1 MRFEIY
7 SKDLKALVDRVSAVV
22 PKKPALN
29 YLTYVKVEVIG
40 KNLKIHAT
48 DVDNY
53 IIARTD
59 VNSYEDGVVWVRY
72 DDLKR
77 VTGMAG
83 DVTVSSTENTMRFAN
98 GNKAYEISC
107 TDFNDVFPEIPLI
120 GLNPKHAMTITDKAI
135 VEALKKISCCIS
147 SNDANK
153 IMQSYDFNLDENEIA
168 TIDGF
173 RIGIAKI
180 RPSASD
186 GGRFLID
193 RKILPIL
200 TAAVGKNKTV
210 ENIDVKVDTKI
221 ACWKTADFSLFTRLV
236 DGTGYNYRQMT
247 ETPQDW
253 RVKACTR
260 SLERIAKEYVKVG
273 KIDSTKPMMFYK
285 NSSKNVFATSMEFAD
300 FRTSDVFDVDGYTE
314 EIKFGMN
321 PQFIADA
328 CSSLDDDAVI
338 TGVYK
343 SNAPIIIKDNNYK
356 FLLLPVNVNEASFG
370 FVTKQFEE
378 A

>member
-7 SKDLKALVDRVSAVV
+7 SKNLKALVDRVSAVV

-48 DVDNY
+48 DVENY

-59 VNSYEDGVVWVRY
+59 VNSYEDGATWVRY

-83 DVTVSSTENTMRFAN
+83 DVTISSSENTMRFAN
-98 GNKAYEISC
+98 GSKAYEISC
-107 TDFNDVFPEIPLI
+107 TDFNDVFPEVPVM
-120 GLNPKHAMTITDKAI
+120 NDAKSAMSIADKAI
-135 VEALKKISCCIS
+135 VEALKKISCCLGN
-147 SNDANK
+147 NDTNK
-153 IMQSYDFNLDENEIA
+153 ILEAYYINLDDSEIVA
-168 TIDGF
+168 LDGH
-173 RIGIAKI
+173 RIGVAKI
-180 RPSASD
+180 TPVKNH

-193 RKILPIL
+193 KKILPIL
-200 TAAVGKNKTV
+200 TAAVGKNKVLNIIYV
-210 ENIDVKVDTKI
+210 ETNDKSLRLFSD
-221 ACWKTADFSLFTRLV
+221 DFELFTRLV
-236 DGTGYNYRQMT
+236 NGTPYNYQQLINV
-247 ETPQDW
+247 PQDW

-273 KIDSTKPMMFYK
+273 KIEPTKPMMFYK
-285 NSSKNVFATSMEFAD
+285 NSSKNVFATSMECAD
-300 FRTSDVFDVDGYTE
+300 FRTSDVFDVDGYTD

-328 CSSLDDDAVI
+328 CSSLDDDMVI
-338 TGVYK
+338 TGTYK
-343 SNAPIIIKDNNYK
+343 SNAPIIVKDSDYK
-356 FLLLPVNVNEASFG
+356 FLLLPVSIKGADLSF
-370 FVTKQFEE
+370 VMKQFEE

>member
-22 PKKPALN
+22 PKKPSLN
-29 YLTYVKVEVIG
+29 YLEYVKVELTG
-40 KNLKIHAT
+40 RNLKIHAT
-48 DVDNY
+48 DVENY

-59 VNSYEDGVVWVRY
+59 VNSYEDGATWVKY

-83 DVTVSSTENTMRFAN
+83 DVTVSSSENTMRFAN
-98 GNKAYEISC
+98 GSKAYEISC
-107 TDFNDVFPEIPLI
+107 TDFNDVFPEVPVM
-120 GLNPKHAMTITDKAI
+120 NDDKPAMTITDKSI
-135 VEALKKISCCIS
+135 VEALKKISCCVS
-147 SNDANK
+147 ANEANK
-153 IMQSYDFNLDENEIA
+153 LMTSFDFNLSENEIVA
-168 TIDGF
+168 IDGH

-180 RPSASD
+180 RPSASEGD
-186 GGRFLID
+186 RFLID

-210 ENIDVKVDTKI
+210 ETIDVKTDTKI
-221 ACWKTADFSLFTRLV
+221 ACWESADFSLFTRLV

-247 ETPQDW
+247 EVPQDW

-260 SLERIAKEYVKVG
+260 SLERIAKEYVKVK
-273 KIDSTKPMMFYK
+273 KIDSTKPMKFYK
-285 NSSKNVFATSMEFAD
+285 NSSKNVFATSMECAD
-300 FRTSDVFDVDGYTE
+300 FRTSDVFDVDGYTD

-328 CSSLDDDAVI
+328 CSSLDDDMTIAG
-338 TGVYK
+338 TYK
-343 SNAPIIIKDNNYK
+343 SNAPIIVKDSNYK
-356 FLLLPVNVNEASFG
+356 FLLLPVNIKG
-370 FVTKQFEE
+370 FDYAFTKKQFEE

>member
-7 SKDLKALVDRVSAVV
+7 SKNLKALVDRVSAVV

-48 DVDNY
+48 DVENY

-59 VNSYEDGVVWVRY
+59 VNSYEDGATWVRY

-83 DVTVSSTENTMRFAN
+83 DVTISSSENTMRFAN
-98 GNKAYEISC
+98 GSKAYEISC
-107 TDFNDVFPEIPLI
+107 TDFNDVFPEVPVM
-120 GLNPKHAMTITDKAI
+120 NDAKSAMSIADKAI
-135 VEALKKISCCIS
+135 AEALKKISCCLGN
-147 SNDANK
+147 NDTNK
-153 IMQSYDFNLDENEIA
+153 ILEAYYINLDDSEIVA
-168 TIDGF
+168 LDGH
-173 RIGIAKI
+173 RIGVAKI
-180 RPSASD
+180 TPVKNH

-193 RKILPIL
+193 KKIHPIL
-200 TAAVGKNKTV
+200 TAAVGKNKVLNIIYV
-210 ENIDVKVDTKI
+210 ETNDKSLRLFSD
-221 ACWKTADFSLFTRLV
+221 DFELFTRLV
-236 DGTGYNYRQMT
+236 NGTPYNYQQLINV
-247 ETPQDW
+247 PQDW

-260 SLERIAKEYVKVG
+260 SLEHIAKEYVKVG
-273 KIDSTKPMMFYK
+273 KIEPTKPMMFYK
-285 NSSKNVFATSMEFAD
+285 NSSKNVFATSMECAD

-314 EIKFGMN
+314 EIKFGMS

-328 CSSLDDDAVI
+328 CNSLDDDMTI
-338 TGVYK
+338 EGTYK
-343 SNAPIIIKDNNYK
+343 SNAPIIVKDSNYR
-356 FLLLPVNVNEASFG
+356 FLLLPVNIKG
-370 FVTKQFEE
+370 FDYAFTKKQFEE

>member
-22 PKKPALN
+22 PKKPSLN
-29 YLTYVKVEVIG
+29 YLAYVKMELIG
-40 KNLKIHAT
+40 RNLKIHAT

-53 IIARTD
+53 IIACAD
-59 VNSYEDGVVWVRY
+59 ANSYDDGTVWVRY

-77 VTGMAG
+77 VTGMTG
-83 DVTVSSTENTMRFAN
+83 DVTVSSTETAMRFAN
-98 GNKAYEISC
+98 GSKAYEISY
-107 TDFNDVFPEIPLI
+107 TDFSNEFPEVPVI
-120 GLNPKHAMTITDKAI
+120 GLNPKHGMTITDKAI

-147 SNDANK
+147 SNDTNK
-153 IMQSYDFNLDENEIA
+153 IMESYDFNLDENEIVA
-168 TIDGF
+168 IDGH

-180 RPSASD
+180 RPNASD

-193 RKILPIL
+193 GKILPIL

-210 ENIDVKVDTKI
+210 ENIDVKTDSKI
-221 ACWKTADFSLFTRLV
+221 TCWKSADFSLFTRLV
-236 DGTGYNYRQMT
+236 DGTPYNYRQLT

-260 SLERIAKEYVKVG
+260 ALERIAKEYVKVG
-273 KIDSTKPMMFYK
+273 KIDPTKPMMFYK
-285 NSSKNVFATSMEFAD
+285 NSSKNVFATSIECAD

-314 EIKFGMN
+314 EIQLGMN

-328 CSSLDDDAVI
+328 CSSLDDDMTIAG
-338 TGVYK
+338 TYK
-343 SNAPIIIKDNNYK
+343 SNAPIIIKDSNYR
-356 FLLLPVNVNEASFG
+356 FLILPVNIKG
-370 FVTKQFEE
+370 FDYAFTKKQFEE

>member
-29 YLTYVKVEVIG
+29 CLAYVKVELIG
-40 KNLKIHAT
+40 RNFKIHAT

-53 IIARTD
+53 IIARAD
-59 VNSYEDGVVWVRY
+59 VNSYEDGTVWVRY

-98 GNKAYEISC
+98 GSKAYEISYA
-107 TDFNDVFPEIPLI
+107 DFNNVFPEVPVMSDAK
-120 GLNPKHAMTITDKAI
+120 PAMSIADKAI
-135 VEALKKISCCIS
+135 VEALKKISCCLGN
-147 SNDANK
+147 NDANK
-153 IMQSYDFNLDENEIA
+153 ILEAYCINLNDSEIVA
-168 TIDGF
+168 LDGH

-180 RPSASD
+180 MPIINY

-193 RKILPIL
+193 KKILPIL
-200 TAAVGKNKTV
+200 TAAVGKNKVLNIIYV
-210 ENIDVKVDTKI
+210 ETNDKSLRLFSD
-221 ACWKTADFSLFTRLV
+221 DFELFTRLV
-236 DGTGYNYRQMT
+236 NGTPYNYQQLINV
-247 ETPQDW
+247 PQDW
-253 RVKACTR
+253 RVKACTMA
-260 SLERIAKEYVKVG
+260 LERIAKEYVKVG
-273 KIDSTKPMMFYK
+273 KIEPTKPMMFYK
-285 NSSKNVFATSMEFAD
+285 NSSKNVFATSMECAD
-300 FRTSDVFDVDGYTE
+300 FRTSDVFDVDGYTD

-328 CSSLDDDAVI
+328 CSSLDDDMTIAG
-338 TGVYK
+338 TYK
-343 SNAPIIIKDNNYK
+343 SNAPIIVKDSNYR
-356 FLLLPVNVNEASFG
+356 FLLLPVNIKG
-370 FVTKQFEE
+370 FDYAFTKKQFEE

>member
-7 SKDLKALVDRVSAVV
+7 SKNLKALVDRVSAVV

-48 DVDNY
+48 DVENY

-59 VNSYEDGVVWVRY
+59 VNSYEDGATWVRY

-83 DVTVSSTENTMRFAN
+83 DVTISSSENTMRFAN
-98 GNKAYEISC
+98 GSKAYEISC
-107 TDFNDVFPEIPLI
+107 TDFNDVFPEVPVM
-120 GLNPKHAMTITDKAI
+120 NDAKSAMSIADKAI
-135 VEALKKISCCIS
+135 VEALKKISCCLGN
-147 SNDANK
+147 NDTNK
-153 IMQSYDFNLDENEIA
+153 ILEAYYINLDDSEIVA
-168 TIDGF
+168 LDGH
-173 RIGIAKI
+173 RIGVAKI
-180 RPSASD
+180 TPVKNH

-193 RKILPIL
+193 KKILPIL
-200 TAAVGKNKTV
+200 TAAVGKNKVLNIIYV
-210 ENIDVKVDTKI
+210 ETNDKSLRLFSD
-221 ACWKTADFSLFTRLV
+221 DFELFTRLV
-236 DGTGYNYRQMT
+236 NGTPYNYQQLINV
-247 ETPQDW
+247 PQDW

-285 NSSKNVFATSMEFAD
+285 NSSKNVFATSMECAD

-328 CSSLDDDAVI
+328 CSSLDDDMAIVG
-338 TGVYK
+338 TYK
-343 SNAPIIIKDNNYK
+343 SNAPIIIKDSDYK
-356 FLLLPVNVNEASFG
+356 FLILPVNVNEANFG

>member
-1 MRFEIY
+1 MQFEIY
-7 SKDLKALVDRVSAVV
+7 SKDLKALGDRVSAVV
-22 PKKPALN
+22 PKKSSLN
-29 YLTYVKVEVIG
+29 YLEYVKVELIG
-40 KNLKIHAT
+40 RNLKIHAT

-53 IIARTD
+53 IIARAD
-59 VNSYEDGVVWVRY
+59 VNSYEDGTIWVRY

-83 DVTVSSTENTMRFAN
+83 DVTVSSYEDTMRFAN
-98 GNKAYEISC
+98 GSKAYEISC
-107 TDFNDVFPEIPLI
+107 TDFNDVFPEVPVM
-120 GLNPKHAMTITDKAI
+120 NDAKPAMTITDKSI
-135 VEALKKISCCIS
+135 VEALKKISCCVS
-147 SNDANK
+147 ANEANK
-153 IMQSYDFNLDENEIA
+153 LMTSFDFNLSENEIVA
-168 TIDGF
+168 IDGH

-180 RPSASD
+180 RPSASE

-210 ENIDVKVDTKI
+210 ETIDVKTDTKI
-221 ACWKTADFSLFTRLV
+221 ACWESADFSLFTRLV
-236 DGTGYNYRQMT
+236 DGTPYNYQQLINVA
-247 ETPQDW
+247 QDW

-285 NSSKNVFATSMEFAD
+285 NSSKNVFATSMECAD

-328 CSSLDDDAVI
+328 CSSLDDDMTIVG
-338 TGVYK
+338 TYK
-343 SNAPIIIKDNNYK
+343 SNAPIIIKDSDYK
-356 FLLLPVNVNEASFG
+356 FLILPVNVNEANFG

>member
-1 MRFEIY
+1 MQFEIY

-22 PKKPALN
+22 PKKPSLN
-29 YLTYVKVEVIG
+29 YLEYVKVELIG
-40 KNLKIHAT
+40 RHLKIHAT

-53 IIARTD
+53 IIARED
-59 VNSYEDGVVWVRY
+59 VNSYEDGTTWVRY

-83 DVTVSSTENTMRFAN
+83 DVTVSSTENTMRFSN
-98 GNKAYEISC
+98 GSKAYEFSC
-107 TDFNDVFPEIPLI
+107 SDFNDVFPEIPLI
-120 GLNPKHAMTITDKAI
+120 GLNPKHAMTITDKSI
-135 VEALKKISCCIS
+135 VEALKKISCCVS
-147 SNDANK
+147 ANEANK
-153 IMQSYDFNLDENEIA
+153 VMNSFDFNLDENEIVA
-168 TIDGF
+168 IDGH

-180 RPSASD
+180 RPSASE

-210 ENIDVKVDTKI
+210 ENIDVKTDTKI
-221 ACWKTADFSLFTRLV
+221 ACWKSADFSLFMRLV

-253 RVKACTR
+253 RVKSCTR
-260 SLERIAKEYVKVG
+260 ALERIAKEYVKVG
-273 KIDSTKPMMFYK
+273 KIDPTKPMIFYK
-285 NSSKNVFATSMEFAD
+285 NSSKNVLATSMECAD
-300 FRTSDVFDVDGYTE
+300 FRTSDVFDVDGYTD

-328 CSSLDDDAVI
+328 CSSLDDDMVI

-356 FLLLPVNVNEASFG
+356 FLLLPVNVNDASFG

>member
-22 PKKPALN
+22 PKKPLLN

-48 DVDNY
+48 DIDNY

-59 VNSYEDGVVWVRY
+59 VNSYEDGVTWVRY

-83 DVTVSSTENTMRFAN
+83 DVTISSSENTMRFSN
-98 GNKAYEISC
+98 GSKAYEFSC
-107 TDFNDVFPEIPLI
+107 SDFGKEFPEVPVMSDAK
-120 GLNPKHAMTITDKAI
+120 PAMSIADKEM
-135 VEALKKISCCIS
+135 VEALKKISCCLG
-147 SNDANK
+147 NNGNNK
-153 IMQSYDFNLDENEIA
+153 ILEAYCINLNNSEIVA
-168 TIDGF
+168 LDGH
-173 RIGIAKI
+173 RIGVAKI
-180 RPSASD
+180 IPIVINC
-186 GGRFLID
+186 GGRLLID
-193 RKILPIL
+193 KKILPIL
-200 TAAVGKNKTV
+200 TAAVGKNKVLSIIYV
-210 ENIDVKVDTKI
+210 ETNDKSLRLFSD
-221 ACWKTADFSLFTRLV
+221 DFELFTRLV
-236 DGTGYNYRQMT
+236 NGTPYNYQQLINV
-247 ETPQDW
+247 PQDW

-273 KIDSTKPMMFYK
+273 KIEPTKPMMFYK
-285 NSSKNVFATSMEFAD
+285 NSSKNVFATSMECAD

-328 CSSLDDDAVI
+328 CSSLDNDAVI
-338 TGVYK
+338 TGVYNSK
-343 SNAPIIIKDNNYK
+343 APIIIKDNFYK
-356 FLLLPVNVNEASFG
+356 FLILPVNVNNANFG

>member
-1 MRFEIY
+1 MQFEIY
-7 SKDLKALVDRVSAVV
+7 SKDLKALGDRVSAVV
-22 PKKPALN
+22 PKKSSLN
-29 YLTYVKVEVIG
+29 YLEYVKVELIG
-40 KNLKIHAT
+40 RNLKIHAT

-53 IIARTD
+53 IIARAD
-59 VNSYEDGVVWVRY
+59 VNSFEDGTTWVRY

-98 GNKAYEISC
+98 GSKAYEISC
-107 TDFNDVFPEIPLI
+107 TDYNDVFPEIPVMSDAK
-120 GLNPKHAMTITDKAI
+120 PAMTITDKSI
-135 VEALKKISCCIS
+135 VEALKKISCCVS
-147 SNDANK
+147 ANEANK
-153 IMQSYDFNLDENEIA
+153 LITSFDFNLSENEIVA
-168 TIDGF
+168 IDGH

-180 RPSASD
+180 RPSASE

-210 ENIDVKVDTKI
+210 ETIDVKTDTKI
-221 ACWKTADFSLFTRLV
+221 ACWESADFSLFTRLV
-236 DGTGYNYRQMT
+236 DGTPYNYQQLINVA
-247 ETPQDW
+247 QDW

-285 NSSKNVFATSMEFAD
+285 NSSKNVFATSMECAD

-328 CSSLDDDAVI
+328 CSSLDDDMTI
-338 TGVYK
+338 IGTYK
-343 SNAPIIIKDNNYK
+343 SNAPIIIKDSDYK
-356 FLLLPVNVNEASFG
+356 FLILPVNVNEANFG

>member
-7 SKDLKALVDRVSAVV
+7 SKNLKALVDRVSAVV

-48 DVDNY
+48 DVENY

-59 VNSYEDGVVWVRY
+59 VNSYEDGATWVRY

-83 DVTVSSTENTMRFAN
+83 DVTISSSENTMRFAN
-98 GNKAYEISC
+98 GSKAYEISC
-107 TDFNDVFPEIPLI
+107 TDFNDVFPEVPVM
-120 GLNPKHAMTITDKAI
+120 NDAKSAMSIADKAI
-135 VEALKKISCCIS
+135 VEALKKISCCLGN
-147 SNDANK
+147 NDTNK
-153 IMQSYDFNLDENEIA
+153 ILEAYYINLDDSEIVA
-168 TIDGF
+168 LDGH
-173 RIGIAKI
+173 RIGVAKI
-180 RPSASD
+180 TPVKNH

-193 RKILPIL
+193 KKILPIL
-200 TAAVGKNKTV
+200 TAAVGKNKVLNIIYV
-210 ENIDVKVDTKI
+210 ETNDKSLRLFSD
-221 ACWKTADFSLFTRLV
+221 DFELFTRLV
-236 DGTGYNYRQMT
+236 NGTPYNYQQLINV
-247 ETPQDW
+247 PQDW

-273 KIDSTKPMMFYK
+273 KIEPTKPMMFYK
-285 NSSKNVFATSMEFAD
+285 NSSKNVFATSMECAY
-300 FRTSDVFDVDGYTE
+300 FRTSDVFDVDGYTD

-328 CSSLDDDAVI
+328 CSSLDDDMVI
-338 TGVYK
+338 TGTYK
-343 SNAPIIIKDNNYK
+343 SNAPIIVKDSDYK
-356 FLLLPVNVNEASFG
+356 FLLLPVSIKGADLSF
-370 FVTKQFEE
+370 VMKQFEE

>member
-7 SKDLKALVDRVSAVV
+7 SKDLKALVERVSAVV
-22 PKKPALN
+22 PKKPSLN
-29 YLTYVKVEVIG
+29 YLAYVKVEVIG

-48 DVDNY
+48 DIDNY

-59 VNSYEDGVVWVRY
+59 VNSFEDGITWVRY

-83 DVTVSSTENTMRFAN
+83 DVTISSSENTMRFSN
-98 GNKAYEISC
+98 GSKAYEFSC
-107 TDFNDVFPEIPLI
+107 SDFNDVFPEVPVMSDAK
-120 GLNPKHAMTITDKAI
+120 PAMSIVDKAM
-135 VEALKKISCCIS
+135 VEALKKISCCLGT
-147 SNDANK
+147 NDNNK
-153 IMQSYDFNLDENEIA
+153 ILEAYYINLTDSEIVA
-168 TIDGF
+168 LDGH

-180 RPSASD
+180 MPIKNCD
-186 GGRFLID
+186 GKFLID
-193 RKILPIL
+193 KKILPIL
-200 TAAVGKNKTV
+200 TAAVGKNKVSNT
-210 ENIDVKVDTKI
+210 IDVETNDKSLHLFSD
-221 ACWKTADFSLFTRLV
+221 DFELFTRLV
-236 DGTGYNYRQMT
+236 NGTPYNYRQLT

-260 SLERIAKEYVKVG
+260 ALERIAKEYVKVR
-273 KIDSTKPMMFYK
+273 KIDPTKPMMFYK
-285 NSSKNVFATSMEFAD
+285 NSSKNVFATSIECAD
-300 FRTSDVFDVDGYTE
+300 FRTSDVFDTDGYTD
-314 EIKFGMN
+314 EIKLGMN

-338 TGVYK
+338 TGVYNSK
-343 SNAPIIIKDNNYK
+343 APIIIKDNFYK
-356 FLLLPVNVNEASFG
+356 FLILPVNVNDANFG

>member
-22 PKKPALN
+22 PKKPSLN

-40 KNLKIHAT
+40 NNLKIHAT
-48 DVDNY
+48 DIDNY

-59 VNSYEDGVVWVRY
+59 VNSFEDGAVWVRY

-83 DVTVSSTENTMRFAN
+83 DVTISSSENTMRFSN
-98 GNKAYEISC
+98 GSKAYEFSC
-107 TDFNDVFPEIPLI
+107 SNFNDVFPEVPVM
-120 GLNPKHAMTITDKAI
+120 NDAKPAMSIADKAI
-135 VEALKKISCCIS
+135 VEALKKISCCLGN
-147 SNDANK
+147 NDTNK
-153 IMQSYDFNLDENEIA
+153 ILETYCINLTDSEIV
-168 TIDGF
+168 TLDGH

-180 RPSASD
+180 MPIINY

-193 RKILPIL
+193 KKILPIL
-200 TAAVGKNKTV
+200 TAAVGKNKVSST
-210 ENIDVKVDTKI
+210 IDVETNDKSLRLFSD
-221 ACWKTADFSLFTRLV
+221 DFELFTRLV
-236 DGTGYNYRQMT
+236 DGNPYNYQQLINV
-247 ETPQDW
+247 PQDW

-260 SLERIAKEYVKVG
+260 ALERIAKEYVKVG
-273 KIDSTKPMMFYK
+273 KIDPTKPMRFYK
-285 NSSKNVFATSMEFAD
+285 NSYKNVFATSIECAD
-300 FRTSDVFDVDGYTE
+300 FRTSDVFDVDGYTD

-338 TGVYK
+338 TGVYNSK
-343 SNAPIIIKDNNYK
+343 APIIIKDNFYK
-356 FLLLPVNVNEASFG
+356 FLILPVNVNDANFG

>member
-22 PKKPALN
+22 PKKPSLY
-29 YLTYVKVEVIG
+29 YLEYVKVELTG
-40 KNLKIHAT
+40 RNLKIHAT
-48 DVDNY
+48 DIDNY
-53 IIARTD
+53 IIARVD
-59 VNSYEDGVVWVRY
+59 VNSFEDGTTWVRY

-98 GNKAYEISC
+98 GSKAYEISC
-107 TDFNDVFPEIPLI
+107 TDFNDVFPEVPLI
-120 GLNPKHAMTITDKAI
+120 GLNPKQSMTITDKSI
-135 VEALKKISCCIS
+135 VEALKKISCCVS
-147 SNDANK
+147 ANEANK
-153 IMQSYDFNLDENEIA
+153 VMNSFDFNLDENEIVA
-168 TIDGF
+168 IDGH

-180 RPSASD
+180 RPSASE

-200 TAAVGKNKTV
+200 TAAVGKNKVLNSIYV
-210 ENIDVKVDTKI
+210 ETNDESLRLFSD
-221 ACWKTADFSLFTRLV
+221 DFELFTRLV
-236 DGTGYNYRQMT
+236 NGTPYNYQQLMNV
-247 ETPQDW
+247 PQDW

-285 NSSKNVFATSMEFAD
+285 NSSKNVFATSMECAD
-300 FRTSDVFDVDGYTE
+300 FRTSDVFDVDGYTD
-314 EIKFGMN
+314 EIKFGMS

-328 CSSLDDDAVI
+328 CSSLDDDMVI

-343 SNAPIIIKDNNYK
+343 SNAPIIIKDSDYK
-356 FLLLPVNVNEASFG
+356 FLILPVNVNEANFG

>member
-1 MRFEIY
+1 MQFNVY

-22 PKKPALN
+22 LKKPALN

-59 VNSYEDGVVWVRY
+59 VNSFEDGTTWVRY

-98 GNKAYEISC
+98 GSKAYEISC
-107 TDFNDVFPEIPLI
+107 TDYNDVFPEVPVMSDAK
-120 GLNPKHAMTITDKAI
+120 PVMSITDKAM
-135 VEALKKISCCIS
+135 VEALKKISCCLGN
-147 SNDANK
+147 NDNNK
-153 IMQSYDFNLDENEIA
+153 ILEAYCINLNDCEIVA
-168 TIDGF
+168 LDGH
-173 RIGIAKI
+173 RIGVAEIMPI
-180 RPSASD
+180 VNC
-186 GGRFLID
+186 GGKFLID
-193 RKILPIL
+193 KKILPIL
-200 TAAVGKNKTV
+200 TAAVGKNKVLNTIYV
-210 ENIDVKVDTKI
+210 ETNDKSLRLFSD
-221 ACWKTADFSLFTRLV
+221 DFELFTRLV
-236 DGTGYNYRQMT
+236 DGTPYNYQQLINV
-247 ETPQDW
+247 PQDW

-260 SLERIAKEYVKVG
+260 ALERIAKEYVKVG
-273 KIDSTKPMMFYK
+273 KIDPTKPMMFYK
-285 NSSKNVFATSMEFAD
+285 NSSKNVFATSMECAD
-300 FRTSDVFDVDGYTE
+300 FRTSDVFDVDGYTD

-328 CSSLDDDAVI
+328 CNSLDDDMVI
-338 TGVYK
+338 TGTYK
-343 SNAPIIIKDNNYK
+343 SNAPIIIKDSDYK
-356 FLLLPVNVNEASFG
+356 FLILPVNVNDANFG